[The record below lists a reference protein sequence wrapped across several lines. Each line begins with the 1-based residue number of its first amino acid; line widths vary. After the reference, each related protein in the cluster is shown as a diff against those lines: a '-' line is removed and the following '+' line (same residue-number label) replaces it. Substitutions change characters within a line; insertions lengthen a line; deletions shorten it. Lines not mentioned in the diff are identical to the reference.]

1 MSKKFYIETMGCQ
14 MNKSDTERLE
24 GMFIELGYDKTTDQ
38 KEADFLIVSTCA
50 IRQTSVDKAYSQLG
64 VWGKRKKNRPDI
76 KIGICGCAAEIDKDA
91 LFKRMPYLD
100 LIFGTHNIFKF
111 PEFVKRVENGE
122 KVCEIT
128 TIPYPEPEELKLNRQ
143 DTVGAWIPIIE
154 GCNNFCTYCVVPFT
168 RGRERSRRPELIIK
182 EAQKAIADGKKEITL
197 LGQNVDSYGK
207 DLHDPNITL
216 ANLLR
221 ELNKIDG
228 KFRIKFVT
236 SYPTDITDDLIE
248 AVAECNKVSKFFH
261 IPMQSGNSR
270 VLKAMNR
277 RYDREQYYEIY
288 NKIRNRYDEVEITS
302 DFIAGFP
309 GETEEEFKDTL
320 SAIEELK
327 IDYSNTAIYS
337 PRPFTKAGRMTDIF
351 IPDEVKE
358 ERFQRLHETNCKMTL
373 ASNQKL
379 VGKVYEV
386 LCESQK
392 EKHGKMMMNARTT
405 TGKLVHFPSEK
416 NLTGEFVNVK
426 ITKAQTWCL
435 YAEPVD

>member
-1 MSKKFYIETMGCQ
+1 MGCQ

-24 GMFIELGYDKTTDQ
+24 GMFTELGYEKTVND
-38 KEADFLIVSTCA
+38 KEADFLLVSTCA

-64 VWGKRKKNRPDI
+64 VWGKRKKNNPSL
-76 KIGICGCAAEIDKDA
+76 KIGICGCAAEIDKES

-111 PEFVKRVENGE
+111 PEFVKRVENDE

-128 TIPYPEPEELKLNRQ
+128 NIPYPEPKELKVNRQ
-143 DTVGAWIPIIE
+143 NTVGAWIPIIE

-168 RGRERSRRPELIIK
+168 RGRERSRMPQLIIA
-182 EAQKAIADGKKEITL
+182 EAEKAIKDGKKEITL

-207 DLHDPNITL
+207 DLHNSNITL

-221 ELNKIDG
+221 SLNKIEG

-248 AVAECNKVSKFFH
+248 AVAECDKVSKFFH

-277 RYDREQYYEIY
+277 RYDREQYFEIF
-288 NKIRNRYDEVEITS
+288 NKIRNRFDEVEITS

-309 GETEEEFKDTL
+309 GETEEEFQDTL
-320 SAIEELK
+320 SAIKELQ

-337 PRPFTKAGRMTDIF
+337 PRPFTKAGKMIDIF
-351 IPDEVKE
+351 IPDEIKE
-358 ERFQRLHETNCKMTL
+358 ERFQRLHTVNCEATL
-373 ASNQKL
+373 NSNKKL

-386 LCESQK
+386 LCECQK
-392 EKHGKMMMNARTT
+392 NKKGKMMMNARTS
-405 TGKLVHFPSEK
+405 TGKLVHFPSDTD
-416 NLTGEFVNVK
+416 LTGQFINVK
-426 ITKAQTWCL
+426 IVKAQTWCL
-435 YAEPVD
+435 YAEIV

>member
-1 MSKKFYIETMGCQ
+1 MGCQ

-24 GMFIELGYDKTTDQ
+24 GMFTELGYEKTVND
-38 KEADFLIVSTCA
+38 KEADFLLVSTCA

-64 VWGKRKKNRPDI
+64 VWGKRKKNNPSL
-76 KIGICGCAAEIDKDA
+76 KIGICGCAAEIDKES

-111 PEFVKRVENGE
+111 PEFVKRVENDE

-128 TIPYPEPEELKLNRQ
+128 NIPYPEPKELKVNRQ
-143 DTVGAWIPIIE
+143 NTVGAWIPIIE

-168 RGRERSRRPELIIK
+168 RGRERSRMPQLIIA
-182 EAQKAIADGKKEITL
+182 EAEKAIKDGKKEITL

-207 DLHDPNITL
+207 DLHNPDITL

-221 ELNKIDG
+221 SLNKIEG

-248 AVAECNKVSKFFH
+248 AVAECDKVSKFFH

-277 RYDREQYYEIY
+277 RYDREQYFEIF
-288 NKIRNRYDEVEITS
+288 NKIRNRFDEVEITS

-309 GETEEEFKDTL
+309 GETEEEFQDTL
-320 SAIEELK
+320 SAIKELQ

-337 PRPFTKAGRMTDIF
+337 PRPFTKAGKMTDIF
-351 IPDEVKE
+351 IPDEIKE
-358 ERFQRLHETNCKMTL
+358 ERFQRLHTVNCEATL
-373 ASNQKL
+373 NSNKKL
-379 VGKVYEV
+379 IGKVYEV
-386 LCESQK
+386 LCECQK
-392 EKHGKMMMNARTT
+392 NKKGKMMMNARTS
-405 TGKLVHFPSEK
+405 TGKLVHFPSDTD
-416 NLTGEFVNVK
+416 LTGQFINVK
-426 ITKAQTWCL
+426 IVKAQTWCL
-435 YAEPVD
+435 YAEIV

>member
-1 MSKKFYIETMGCQ
+1 MNKKFYIETMGCQ

-24 GMFIELGYDKTTDQ
+24 GMFMELGYDKTTEQ

-64 VWGKRKKNRPDI
+64 VWGKRKKSKPHI
-76 KIGICGCAAEIDKDA
+76 KIGICGCAAEIDKDK

-128 TIPYPEPEELKLNRQ
+128 NIPYPEPEELLINRQ
-143 DTVGAWIPIIE
+143 NTVGAWIPIIE

-168 RGRERSRRPELIIK
+168 RGRERSRMPQLIIN
-182 EAQKAIADGKKEITL
+182 EAKKAIESGKKEITL

-207 DLHDPNITL
+207 DLKNPDITL

-221 ELNKIDG
+221 ELNKIEG
-228 KFRIKFVT
+228 KFRIRFVT
-236 SYPTDITDDLIE
+236 SYPTDITDDLIN
-248 AVAECNKVSKFFH
+248 AVAECDKVCEFFH

-270 VLKAMNR
+270 VLKEMNR
-277 RYDREQYYEIY
+277 RYNREQYFEIFK
-288 NKIRNRYDEVEITS
+288 KIRNKFDEVEITS

-309 GETEEEFKDTL
+309 GETEEEFQDTL
-320 SAIEELK
+320 SAIEELE

-351 IPDEVKE
+351 IPDEIKE
-358 ERFQRLHETNCKMTL
+358 ERFQRLHETNCKVTL
-373 ASNQKL
+373 KSNQKL
-379 VGKVYEV
+379 VGKTYEV
-386 LCESQK
+386 LCECQK
-392 EKHGKMMMNARTT
+392 TKKGKKMMNARTRT
-405 TGKLVHFPSEK
+405 NKLVHFESDK
-416 NLTGEFVNVK
+416 DLTGEFVNVK

-435 YAEPVD
+435 YAELV

>member
-1 MSKKFYIETMGCQ
+1 MGCQ

-24 GMFIELGYDKTTDQ
+24 GMFTELGYEKTVND
-38 KEADFLIVSTCA
+38 KEADFLLVSTCA

-64 VWGKRKKNRPDI
+64 VWGKRKKNNPSL
-76 KIGICGCAAEIDKDA
+76 KIGICGCAAEIDKES

-111 PEFVKRVENGE
+111 PEFVKRVENDE

-128 TIPYPEPEELKLNRQ
+128 NIPYPEPKELKVNRQ
-143 DTVGAWIPIIE
+143 NTVGAWIPIIE

-168 RGRERSRRPELIIK
+168 RGRERSRMPQLIIA
-182 EAQKAIADGKKEITL
+182 EAEKAIKDGKKEITL

-207 DLHDPNITL
+207 DLHNPDITL

-221 ELNKIDG
+221 SLNKIEG

-248 AVAECNKVSKFFH
+248 AVAECDKVSKFFH

-277 RYDREQYYEIY
+277 RYDRKQYFEIF
-288 NKIRNRYDEVEITS
+288 NKIRNRFDEVEITS

-309 GETEEEFKDTL
+309 GETEEEFQDTL
-320 SAIEELK
+320 SAIKELQ

-337 PRPFTKAGRMTDIF
+337 PRPFTKAGKMTDIF
-351 IPDEVKE
+351 IPDEIKE
-358 ERFQRLHETNCKMTL
+358 ERFQRLHTVNCEATL
-373 ASNQKL
+373 NSNKKL

-386 LCESQK
+386 LCECQK
-392 EKHGKMMMNARTT
+392 NKKGKMMMNARTS
-405 TGKLVHFPSEK
+405 TGKLVHFPSDTD
-416 NLTGEFVNVK
+416 LTGQFINVK
-426 ITKAQTWCL
+426 IVKAQTWCL
-435 YAEPVD
+435 YAEIV

>member
-1 MSKKFYIETMGCQ
+1 MGCQ

-24 GMFIELGYDKTTDQ
+24 GMFTELGYEKTVND
-38 KEADFLIVSTCA
+38 KEADFLLVSTCA

-64 VWGKRKKNRPDI
+64 VWGKRKKNNPSL
-76 KIGICGCAAEIDKDA
+76 KIGICGCAAEIDKES

-111 PEFVKRVENGE
+111 PEFVKRVENDE

-128 TIPYPEPEELKLNRQ
+128 NIPYPEPKELKVNRQ
-143 DTVGAWIPIIE
+143 NTVGAWIPIIE

-168 RGRERSRRPELIIK
+168 RGRERSRMPQLIIA
-182 EAQKAIADGKKEITL
+182 EAEKAIKDGKKEITL

-207 DLHDPNITL
+207 DLHNPDITL

-221 ELNKIDG
+221 SLNKIEG

-248 AVAECNKVSKFFH
+248 AVAECDKVSKFFH

-277 RYDREQYYEIY
+277 RYDREQYFEIF
-288 NKIRNRYDEVEITS
+288 NKIRNRFDEVEITS

-309 GETEEEFKDTL
+309 GETEEEFQDTL
-320 SAIEELK
+320 SAIKELQ

-337 PRPFTKAGRMTDIF
+337 PRPFTKAGKMTDIF
-351 IPDEVKE
+351 IPDEIKE
-358 ERFQRLHETNCKMTL
+358 ERFQRLHTVNCE
-373 ASNQKL
+373 ASFNSNKKL

-386 LCESQK
+386 LCECQK
-392 EKHGKMMMNARTT
+392 NKKGKMMMNARTS
-405 TGKLVHFPSEK
+405 TGKLVHFPSDTD
-416 NLTGEFVNVK
+416 LTGQFINVK
-426 ITKAQTWCL
+426 IVKAQTWCL
-435 YAEPVD
+435 YAEIV

>member
-1 MSKKFYIETMGCQ
+1 MSRKFYIETMGCQ

-24 GMFIELGYDKTTDQ
+24 GMFIELGYEKTDNH
-38 KEADFLIVSTCA
+38 KDADFLIVSTCA

-64 VWGKRKKNRPDI
+64 VWGKRKKKNPDI
-76 KIGICGCAAEIDKDA
+76 KIGICGCAAELDKES

-128 TIPYPEPEELKLNRQ
+128 NIPYPEPEELKLNRAN
-143 DTVGAWIPIIE
+143 TVGAWIPIIE

-168 RGRERSRRPELIIK
+168 RGRERSRLPELIVKEVETAIK
-182 EAQKAIADGKKEITL
+182 SGKKEITL

-207 DLHDPNITL
+207 DLHNPDITL

-221 ELNKIDG
+221 KINAIEG
-228 KFRIKFVT
+228 KFRIRFVT

-248 AVAECNKVSKFFH
+248 AVAQCDKVCEFFH

-277 RYDREQYYEIY
+277 RYDREQYFEIFK
-288 NKIRNRYDEVEITS
+288 KIRNRFDEVEITS

-309 GETEEEFKDTL
+309 GETEEEFLDTL
-320 SAIEELK
+320 SAIEELQ

-337 PRPFTKAGRMTDIF
+337 PRPFTKAGKMTELF
-351 IPDEVKE
+351 IPDKIKE
-358 ERFQRLHETNCKMTL
+358 ERFKRLHEVNCKMTL
-373 ASNQKL
+373 LSNQKL

-392 EKHGKMMMNARTT
+392 EKKGRLMMNARTR
-405 TGKLVHFPSEK
+405 TGKLVHFPSDK
-416 NLTGEFVNVK
+416 DLTGEFVNVK

-435 YAEPVD
+435 YAEQV